1 MRWLNGRGRRERGA
15 VAVVVALCMVVLL
28 GFAALAVDIGS
39 FVSDRQQL
47 QNGADAGAL
56 AIAQSCQRDPTK
68 CSDSANNDIADKY
81 AQANKLDGQAT
92 GTVVKIDRT
101 AGKVTVEARTPDLQ
115 PHQNWFA
122 GVLGMPTTAIRA
134 YASAKWGYPS
144 GGPTLPLTFSWCV
157 FIDATGG
164 WDPATG
170 NALSSA
176 EVKVYLKEQKP
187 PPKSCAPSDV
197 ITVPGGFSWVVTDNS
212 TDCVRTVL
220 AGDWL
225 KSETGYDLPVACKD
239 KDWTTVQNQTVF
251 LPIFDATNGLTG
263 ANANYR
269 VKGLAAF
276 TITGYCFSKSVQW
289 QWEDQKCPDNNKG
302 IVGKFINYTDLSG
315 KFTIDPAAPNFG
327 TGEVKLIP
335 TEMPV
340 A

>member
-1 MRWLNGRGRRERGA
+1 MWRLIRRDRRERGA
-15 VAVVVALCMVVLL
+15 VAVVVAICMVVVM
-28 GFAALAVDIGS
+28 GFTALAVDVGS
-39 FVSDRQQL
+39 IYSDRQQL
-47 QNGADAGAL
+47 QNGADAAAL
-56 AIAQSCQRDPTK
+56 AIAQSCVRGT
-68 CSDSANNDIADKY
+68 CSDSANNTAADKY
-81 AQANKLDGQAT
+81 AKANKLDGQAT

-101 AGKVTVEARTPDLQ
+101 AGKVTVEARTPDLH

-144 GGPTLPLTFSWCV
+144 GGPTVPLTFSWCV

-164 WDPATG
+164 WDPTTG

-176 EVKVYLKEQKP
+176 TVQVYLKEQKP
-187 PPKSCAPSDV
+187 PPKSCKPSDA
-197 ITVPGGFSWVVTDNS
+197 ITVPGGFSWVDTASTS
-212 TDCVRTVL
+212 TDCIVNVV
-220 AGDWL
+220 AEQWL
-225 KSETGYDLPVACKD
+225 TSATGYDLPAACKD

-263 ANANYR
+263 ANAKYR

-276 TITGYCFSKSVQW
+276 TITGYCFSQSVQW
-289 QWEDQKCPDNNKG
+289 QWEDQKCPANNKG

-315 KFTIDPAAPNFG
+315 ALTLDPTATPFG
-327 TGEVKLIP
+327 AGGVKLIT